1 MIFSHLIFQIFIIDD
16 LALAVAGGMAIISA
30 GLPIIAAAGAAIG
43 IYNLGSN
50 ALNAYE
56 IELLKAEDEL
66 IKTTMM
72 RQDSLY
78 REALIQI
85 ETTRSQD
92 MQNISQENLF
102 RDSIISDNQIKI
114 EALIQQDLI
123 NQINIQSN
131 YDMNIMNN
139 ESIQNLGLYDQLLNQ
154 NDIDLFGQTNLLIQN
169 YETAI
174 PNIQTNLQSVNDN
187 LTIKIDEGSIYNAT
201 QFLRIDN
208 INTDQEYRINI
219 LETQAQENPIM
230 KEEDLRII
238 LNQTVTQ
245 PLLEQ
250 VPTQTTELLK
260 PELSQLEIQVQN
272 HQNSLTKQIEDQ
284 QNATFGRFDTFN
296 QELSNFANT
305 VPIATN
311 EILHPSFVRINTD
324 IANQNSRIRN
334 IPSTTIDLIDP
345 KINTITEN
353 TQNIQGELATINQN
367 VTNNNNANTGEIL
380 SAIGLVAVGVTTN
393 KVLLTDLTAT
403 ATKFVGETWK
413 KFTDSALL
421 GKALDLLNLALNFH
435 NAAMLS
441 ADLGRSLL
449 YMIENVLTAIG
460 IHDQDGNPIDIASI
474 LGTSVENFAKGVLG
488 AENYANAK
496 AEFNALNRIY
506 QAGMNIMYTVGSMI
520 DTSQSIMENVGEY
533 VGKIGN
539 ALRRSGQVAEN
550 AFKPMQERWDAITQ
564 RESRFKNIVERIEQ
578 AQEVTDAV
586 GNIAGDV
593 ISLKEDYKTLTE
605 NRTEMKEAIKG
616 YETTQTSV
624 GVSEDHVSPDSVVA
638 LEEDASL
645 NSEAPIDL
653 ESARF

>member
-72 RQDSLY
+72 MQDSLY

-114 EALIQQDLI
+114 ESLIQQDLI
-123 NQINIQSN
+123 NQFNIQSN

-219 LETQAQENPIM
+219 LENQAQENPIM

-250 VPTQTTELLK
+250 VPIQTTDLLK

-272 HQNSLTKQIEDQ
+272 HQQQLTKQIEDQ

-324 IANQNSRIRN
+324 LANQNARIIN

-367 VTNNNNANTGEIL
+367 IANTDNNRALETAGIIG
-380 SAIGLVAVGVTTN
+380 AIGVVGAGVAMNRDILNGLSTSVSNLGTQMSNLFRKLGIDRMLNMLNTG
-393 KVLLTDLTAT
+393 LLLHNAMML
-403 ATKFVGETWK
+403 
-413 KFTDSALL
+413 SN
-421 GKALDLLNLALNFH
+421 NLAQ
-435 NAAMLS
+435 
-441 ADLGRSLL
+441 SLL
-449 YMIENVLTAIG
+449 YIIDNVINFIGFQATDAEGNVITAS
-460 IHDQDGNPIDIASI
+460 Q
-474 LGTSVENFAKGVLG
+474 VLG
-488 AENYANAK
+488 GTIQNFIIGMIGEEAYINARIELNK
-496 AEFNALNRIY
+496 ANRIY
-506 QAGMNIMYTVGSMI
+506 QAATNVAYTVVSFADI
-520 DTSQSIMENVGEY
+520 IKEISEIIVENT
-533 VGKIGN
+533 GKIGN
-539 ALRRSGQVAEN
+539 ALRRSGAVLEN
-550 AFKPMQERWDAITQ
+550 SYNIMPERNGIKTAMQKKLERFN
-564 RESRFKNIVERIEQ
+564 EGL
-578 AQEVTDAV
+578 QE
-586 GNIAGDV
+586 
-593 ISLKEDYKTLTE
+593 LTE
-605 NRTEMKEAIKG
+605 GAETFVELTELLVEGKENIRELTTGMGEFDKSLQEQEAEKEAERLQLITEARS
-616 YETTQTSV
+616 YTDITSV
-624 GVSEDHVSPDSVVA
+624 NFVKQPPEG
-638 LEEDASL
+638 
-645 NSEAPIDL
+645 I
-653 ESARF
+653 

>member
-1 MIFSHLIFQIFIIDD
+1 MFIIDD
-16 LALAVAGGMAIISA
+16 LAIAAAVTAAIGFIEV

-78 REALIQI
+78 RNALIEI

-114 EALIQQDLI
+114 DNLIQQDLI
-123 NQINIQSN
+123 NQANIQLN

-154 NDIDLFGQTNLLIQN
+154 NDINLNQQQNLLIQN
-169 YETAI
+169 YEIAI
-174 PNIQTNLQSVNDN
+174 PNLQTNLQTVNDN
-187 LTIKIDEGSIYNAT
+187 LSSQIIEGNIYNAT
-201 QFLRIDN
+201 QFSRIDN

-250 VPTQTTELLK
+250 VPIQTTELLK

-272 HQNSLTKQIEDQ
+272 HQQKLTKQIEDQ
-284 QNATFGRFDTFN
+284 QNASFGRFDTFN

-311 EILHPSFVRINTD
+311 EILHPNFVRINTD
-324 IANQNSRIRN
+324 LANQNSRIRN

-353 TQNIQGELATINQN
+353 IQGELATINQN
-367 VTNNNNANTGEIL
+367 VTNNNANTGLIIG
-380 SAIGLVAVGVTTN
+380 AIGVVGTAVAVNKGMLTGLTTSVAN
-393 KVLLTDLTAT
+393 LGTNMSNLFRKLGIDRMLNMLNTGLLLHNAMML
-403 ATKFVGETWK
+403 
-413 KFTDSALL
+413 SN
-421 GKALDLLNLALNFH
+421 NLAQ
-435 NAAMLS
+435 
-441 ADLGRSLL
+441 SLL
-449 YMIENVLTAIG
+449 YIIDNVINFIGFQATDAEGNAITAS
-460 IHDQDGNPIDIASI
+460 Q
-474 LGTSVENFAKGVLG
+474 VLG
-488 AENYANAK
+488 GTIQNFIIGMIGEEAYINARIELNK
-496 AEFNALNRIY
+496 ANRIY
-506 QAGMNIMYTVGSMI
+506 QAATNVAYTVVSFADI
-520 DTSQSIMENVGEY
+520 IKEISEIIVENT
-533 VGKIGN
+533 GKIGN
-539 ALRRSGQVAEN
+539 ALRRSGAVLEN
-550 AFKPMQERWDAITQ
+550 SYNIMPERNGIKTAMQKKLERFN
-564 RESRFKNIVERIEQ
+564 EGL
-578 AQEVTDAV
+578 QE
-586 GNIAGDV
+586 
-593 ISLKEDYKTLTE
+593 LTE
-605 NRTEMKEAIKG
+605 GAETFVELTELLVEGKENIRELTTGMGEFDKSLQEQEDEKEALRMKLKTEARSYTDI
-616 YETTQTSV
+616 TSV
-624 GVSEDHVSPDSVVA
+624 NFVKQPPEG
-638 LEEDASL
+638 
-645 NSEAPIDL
+645 N
-653 ESARF
+653 